1 MERNA
6 AEAARDEDWKEV
18 RRLVEQGKNVNAV
31 DRGDRR
37 TALHYAVIW
46 GNPKICSF
54 LMSRGA
60 KVNLKDKDGN
70 QPLHAAARG
79 ENSDTRQQI
88 RKLNE
93 KSVWRYTQRGSL
105 ITRVDASYS
114 LSQCGITADF
124 DSYRPWHKA
133 TRNSSYIRTVQ
144 LLVDCGAD
152 TNALNALGQTSLHAA
167 ASGEE
172 DSPELCSILLEYK
185 AKIDAV
191 DKDGNQPLHLAC
203 EQRNFLTGNLLLT
216 HRADVNFLNKQ
227 QRSPLDLANESILIS
242 SFISDGDHAL
252 HIAVRGG
259 AIQAVKLL
267 VGCGADVNE
276 LNEKGQTPL
285 HTAAG
290 GLRHCREF
298 CSILIEH
305 KAKIDAVDEDGN
317 QPLHLACKQRN
328 FLTGNLLLTHK
339 ADVNFLNKQQRS
351 PLDLANES
359 VLKFSRIS
367 DGDHALH
374 IAVRNGDIQTVK
386 LLVGCG
392 ANVNELNEK
401 GQTPLHTATSIL
413 VEHKAKI
420 DALHKDGN
428 QPLHLAYEQD
438 HIETSLLLL
447 SKGANAN
454 LLNGDGQ
461 TPLHTAAGGLK
472 DCHELCSIL
481 IEHKAKIDA
490 VDKDGNQPLHLACK
504 QRNFLTGNLLLTHGA
519 DVNFLNKQQRS
530 PLDLGNESVLKS
542 SRISDGDHALH
553 IAVRNGDIQAVKL
566 LVGCGADVNELN
578 EKGQTPLHTAAG
590 GLKECRELCS
600 ILIEHKAKIDA
611 VDKDGNQPLHLACER
626 GRIQTS
632 LLLLSKG
639 ANANSLNADGQTPL
653 HAAAGGLKDFCV
665 LCSILLKHK
674 AKIDAVDK
682 DGNQPLHLACKQ
694 SNFLTGNLLLTHGA
708 DVNFLNKQQRSPLDL
723 ANESILKSSFIS
735 VGDHALHIAV
745 RNGDIQ
751 AVKLLVGCGA
761 DVNELNEKGQT
772 PLHTAAGGLRHCRE
786 LCSILIE
793 HKAKID
799 TVDKDGNQP
808 LHLACKQSNFLTG
821 NLLLTHEADV
831 NFLNKQQ
838 RSPLDLGNES
848 VLKFSRISD
857 GDHALHIAVRNGDI
871 QAVKLLVGCGADINE
886 LNEKGQTPL
895 HTAAGGLKECR
906 ELCSILIAHKAKID
920 AVDKDGNQPLHLACE
935 RGRIQTSLLLLSKG
949 ANANSLNADGQ
960 TPLHAAAGGLKDFC
974 ELCSILLKHKAK
986 IDAVDKDGNQPL
998 HLACKQSNFL
1008 TGNLLLTHGADVNF
1022 LNKQQRSPL
1031 DLANESILKSSRIS
1045 DGDHALH
1052 IAVRNGDIQA
1062 VKLLVGC
1069 GADVN
1074 ELNEKG
1080 QTPLHTAAG
1089 GLRHCREFC
1098 SILIEH
1104 KAKIDAVD
1112 KDGNQP
1118 LHLACKQRNF
1128 LTGNLLLTH
1137 KADVNFLNKQQR
1149 SPLDLA
1155 NESVLKS
1162 SRISDGDHAL
1172 HIAVRNGD
1180 IQAVK
1185 LLVGCG
1191 ANINELNEKG
1201 QTPLHTATSILVE
1214 HKAKIDALHKD
1225 GNQPLHLACEQDH
1238 IETSLLLLSKGAN
1251 ANSLNGDGQ
1260 TPLHTAAGGLK
1271 DCHELCSI
1279 LIEHK
1284 AKIDAVDKDGNQ
1296 PLHLACKQSNFLT
1309 GNLLLIHG
1317 ADVNFLNKQ
1326 QRSPLDLANESI
1338 LKSSPI
1344 SDGNHALHVAA
1355 RKGDVQAV
1363 KLLVCCGADVNELN
1377 EKGQTPLHTAAG
1389 GLKDCRELCSILIE
1403 HKAKIDAVDK
1413 DGNQPLH
1420 LACERGRIQTSLL
1433 LLSKGANANSLNADG
1448 QTPLHTAAGG
1458 LKDFCELCSILV
1470 KHKAKIDAVDKH
1482 GNQPLHLA
1490 CERGRIQTSLLL
1502 LSKGANANSL
1512 NADGQTPLHTA
1523 AGALKDFPKL
1533 CSILLN
1539 RDAKIDAVDKDGN
1552 QPLHLACERVRVRTS
1567 LLLLSKGANSNSM
1580 NADGQTPLH
1589 MAAGALKDF
1598 PKLCSILLNRDAK
1611 IDAVDKDGNQ
1621 PLHLACKQGHIETS
1635 LLLLSRGANSNSLN
1649 VDGQTPLHT
1658 AAGGLEDCLE
1668 LCSILVE
1675 DEAKI
1680 DAVDKDGNQPLHLAC
1695 ESGLMETVEHLL
1707 DCNADVFATNNFHQT
1722 ALHKAARSNRDCPTI
1737 SVMLIAKG
1745 AHVNATDGNGD
1756 TSLQVAYQKGNRK
1769 TVEVL
1774 IENDP
1779 DCKILNVRNRDVYMV
1794 LQTDGYCV

>member
-93 KSVWRYTQRGSL
+93 NSVWRYTQLGSL

-152 TNALNALGQTSLHAA
+152 TNALNALGQTPLHAA
-167 ASGEE
+167 AGGEE
-172 DSPELCSILLEYK
+172 DSPKLCSILLKHK

-203 EQRNFLTGNLLLT
+203 KQRNFLTGNLLLT

-242 SFISDGDHAL
+242 SFIIDGDHAL
-252 HIAVRGG
+252 HIAIRGG
-259 AIQAVKLL
+259 A
-267 VGCGADVNE
+267 
-276 LNEKGQTPL
+276 
-285 HTAAG
+285 
-290 GLRHCREF
+290 
-298 CSILIEH
+298 
-305 KAKIDAVDEDGN
+305 
-317 QPLHLACKQRN
+317 
-328 FLTGNLLLTHK
+328 
-339 ADVNFLNKQQRS
+339 
-351 PLDLANES
+351 
-359 VLKFSRIS
+359 
-367 DGDHALH
+367 
-374 IAVRNGDIQTVK
+374 
-386 LLVGCG
+386 
-392 ANVNELNEK
+392 
-401 GQTPLHTATSIL
+401 
-413 VEHKAKI
+413 
-420 DALHKDGN
+420 
-428 QPLHLAYEQD
+428 
-438 HIETSLLLL
+438 
-447 SKGANAN
+447 
-454 LLNGDGQ
+454 
-461 TPLHTAAGGLK
+461 
-472 DCHELCSIL
+472 
-481 IEHKAKIDA
+481 
-490 VDKDGNQPLHLACK
+490 
-504 QRNFLTGNLLLTHGA
+504 
-519 DVNFLNKQQRS
+519 
-530 PLDLGNESVLKS
+530 
-542 SRISDGDHALH
+542 
-553 IAVRNGDIQAVKL
+553 
-566 LVGCGADVNELN
+566 
-578 EKGQTPLHTAAG
+578 
-590 GLKECRELCS
+590 
-600 ILIEHKAKIDA
+600 
-611 VDKDGNQPLHLACER
+611 
-626 GRIQTS
+626 
-632 LLLLSKG
+632 
-639 ANANSLNADGQTPL
+639 
-653 HAAAGGLKDFCV
+653 
-665 LCSILLKHK
+665 
-674 AKIDAVDK
+674 
-682 DGNQPLHLACKQ
+682 
-694 SNFLTGNLLLTHGA
+694 
-708 DVNFLNKQQRSPLDL
+708 
-723 ANESILKSSFIS
+723 
-735 VGDHALHIAV
+735 
-745 RNGDIQ
+745 IQ

-799 TVDKDGNQP
+799 AVDKDGNQP
-808 LHLACKQSNFLTG
+808 LHLACKQRNFLTG
-821 NLLLTHEADV
+821 NLLLTHKADV

-838 RSPLDLGNES
+838 RSPLDLANES
-848 VLKFSRISD
+848 ILKSSRIID
-857 GDHALHIAVRNGDI
+857 GDHALHIAVRIGDI
-871 QAVKLLVGCGADINE
+871 QTVKLLVGCGADVNE

-895 HTAAGGLKECR
+895 HTVASFIVE
-906 ELCSILIAHKAKID
+906 HKAKID
-920 AVDKDGNQPLHLACE
+920 AVDKYGNQPLHLACE
-935 RGRIQTSLLLLSKG
+935 QDHIKRSLPVLFNRP
-949 ANANSLNADGQ
+949 NANLLNADGL
-960 TPLHAAAGGLKDFC
+960 TLLHTAAVGLKGSH
-974 ELCSILLKHKAK
+974 ELCSILIEYKAK

-998 HLACKQSNFL
+998 HLACKQRNFS

-1069 GADVN
+1069 GANVN
-1074 ELNEKG
+1074 ELNE
-1080 QTPLHTAAG
+1080 
-1089 GLRHCREFC
+1089 E
-1098 SILIEH
+1098 
-1104 KAKIDAVD
+1104 
-1112 KDGNQP
+1112 
-1118 LHLACKQRNF
+1118 
-1128 LTGNLLLTH
+1128 
-1137 KADVNFLNKQQR
+1137 
-1149 SPLDLA
+1149 
-1155 NESVLKS
+1155 
-1162 SRISDGDHAL
+1162 
-1172 HIAVRNGD
+1172 
-1180 IQAVK
+1180 
-1185 LLVGCG
+1185 
-1191 ANINELNEKG
+1191 G

-1214 HKAKIDALHKD
+1214 HKAKIDAVDKD

-1251 ANSLNGDGQ
+1251 ANSLNDDGQ

-1284 AKIDAVDKDGNQ
+1284 GKIDAVDKDGNQ

-1470 KHKAKIDAVDKH
+1470 KHKAKIDAVDKD

-1490 CERGRIQTSLLL
+1490 CERGCIQTSLLLLSKGANANSLNADGQTPLHTAAGGLKDFCELCSILVKHKAKIDAVDKDGNQPLHLACERGCIQTSLLLLSKGANANSLNADGQTPLHTAAGGLKDFCELCSILVKHKAKIDAVDKDGNQPLHLACERGCIQTSLLL

-1552 QPLHLACERVRVRTS
+1552 QPLHLACERVCVRTS
-1567 LLLLSKGANSNSM
+1567 LLLLSKGANANSL

-1598 PKLCSILLNRDAK
+1598 PKLCSILLNRDAKIDAVDKDGNQPLHLACKQGHIETSLLLLSRGANSNSLNADGQTPLHMAAGALKDFPKLCSILLNCDAK

-1779 DCKILNVRNRDVYMV
+1779 DRKILNVRNRDVYMV